1 MKRWYSRDSVTAKV
15 GIVAIVFLIAAGIS
29 VSMRH
34 PVQHATQL
42 STAPASQSSN
52 QQNLTPVSEKPKA
65 PVIQTQVETSEED
78 IPYSTT
84 QTYDGTLPKDTT
96 VVRVDG
102 ANGKKIVKT
111 EVKTKDGVEISREL
125 ISEEVTVPPVAKV
138 VAIGTKVVPK
148 NQVDVSSC
156 DPHYS
161 PCVPKSTHDIDCSD
175 LGYQVTVVNPG
186 SDPDHLDQNG
196 DGIGCENYPAV
207 NQ

>member
-34 PVQHATQL
+34 PLQQHTTEL
-42 STAPASQSSN
+42 STAPASQSTP
-52 QQNLTPVSEKPKA
+52 QQDLTSVTEKPKA
-65 PVIQTQVETSEED
+65 PVIQTYVETTEQD
-78 IPYSTT
+78 VPFTTT
-84 QTYDGTLPKDTT
+84 QTYDGTLPKDTS

-102 ANGKKIVKT
+102 VNGKETVKT
-111 EVKTKDGVEISREL
+111 EVKTKDGIVISREL

-148 NQVDVSSC
+148 NQTDASSC
-156 DPHYS
+156 DPHRM
-161 PCVPKSTHDIDCSD
+161 
-175 LGYQVTVVNPG
+175 
-186 SDPDHLDQNG
+186 DPTG
-196 DGIGCENYPAV
+196 DGVSCENEPGN